1 MVQLRAYFLRG
12 TTQPVPITENNTW
25 KPVQTNKFSLFLFGG
40 GFRHQVVYRKHLPS
54 YTFLQWLSWDFGW
67 AYLKLAVA
75 NARLPGLNSMGCK
88 SCIPFSLKK
97 Y

>member
-40 GFRHQVVYRKHLPS
+40 GGLGTRLFTGNIYHHILSFSGCLGTLDGRTSSWQ
-54 YTFLQWLSWDFGW
+54 LQMQD
-67 AYLKLAVA
+67 
-75 NARLPGLNSMGCK
+75 CQD
-88 SCIPFSLKK
+88 
-97 Y
+97 